1 MLTLKNGVQVKIV
14 LETSNLVKVVEVES
28 CGFDSNGDAMFQSYC
43 LSKKY
48 QKGSLLLDGVSI
60 I

>member
-14 LETSNLVKVVEVES
+14 SESSNVVKVVEVEP
-28 CGFDSNGDAMFQSYC
+28 CGFDSNGDAMFQEYC
-43 LSKKY
+43 LSKKHH
-48 QKGSLLLDGVSI
+48 KGSLILDGVSI